1 MITFNEL
8 KERTGIVICVYI
20 MVFASQLIALNTD
33 PKELFLGMIIS
44 FCIVIPSIIIKESV
58 KKPNLPGFA
67 WSTLL
72 AALLTL
78 PMSPVQSLVVDNVGK
93 IDFMIT
99 VTPLLAFAGISIGDK
114 LPQLKKLSWRI
125 AIIAIIVMC
134 STYFGSALIAQIVLK
149 FNGLI

>member
-1 MITFNEL
+1 MITLNEL

-72 AALLTL
+72 VALLTL

>member
-1 MITFNEL
+1 MITLNEL

-20 MVFASQLIALNTD
+20 MVFVSQLIALNTD